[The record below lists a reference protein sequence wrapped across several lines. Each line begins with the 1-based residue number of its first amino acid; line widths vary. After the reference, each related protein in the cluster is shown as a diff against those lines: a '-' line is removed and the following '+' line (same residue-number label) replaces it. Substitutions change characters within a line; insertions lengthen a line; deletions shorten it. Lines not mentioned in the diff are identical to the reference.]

1 MTNATSNTLS
11 KDGFWTRVRLALRG
25 RTAAPV
31 APLPHSG
38 GFEAALSRGWYR
50 AAKASA
56 PLTLMLI
63 EIDELADYFTA
74 YGAEAA
80 DACFAEVQE
89 TLTTVLPRA
98 DDACVAVSPGRF
110 GVVLP
115 ELPPH
120 VAQPVA
126 AAMAQAVRRLGRP
139 HKASHAGTV
148 TVSMGLAV
156 VMPEGT
162 LDGRLVDSAQQAL
175 RRAQRRGI
183 GRLEVVDLRPR
194 QERQAA

>member
-1 MTNATSNTLS
+1 MTNATNDTHTR
-11 KDGFWTRVRLALRG
+11 DGFWSRVRLALRG
-25 RTAAPV
+25 QNAAPV
-31 APLPHSG
+31 TSVPRPG
-38 GFEAALSRGWYR
+38 GFEAALTSGWQT
-50 AAKASA
+50 AAAASA

-63 EIDELADYFTA
+63 EIDELADYFSA

-89 TLTTVLPRA
+89 TLAAVLPRA
-98 DDACVAVSPGRF
+98 EDACVAVSPGQF

-120 VAQPVA
+120 VAQRVA

-156 VMPEGT
+156 VVPEDT

>member
-1 MTNATSNTLS
+1 MTNATNDTHTR
-11 KDGFWTRVRLALRG
+11 DGFWSRVRLALRG
-25 RTAAPV
+25 QNAAPV
-31 APLPHSG
+31 TSVPRTG
-38 GFEAALSRGWYR
+38 GFEAALTSGWQT
-50 AAKASA
+50 AAAASA

-63 EIDELADYFTA
+63 EIDELADYFSA

-89 TLTTVLPRA
+89 TLAAVLPRA
-98 DDACVAVSPGRF
+98 DDACVAVSPGQF

-120 VAQPVA
+120 VAQRVA

-156 VMPEGT
+156 VVPEDT

>member
-1 MTNATSNTLS
+1 MTNATSNTHS
-11 KDGFWTRVRLALRG
+11 RDGFWNRVRLALRG
-25 RTAAPV
+25 HQNAPGT
-31 APLPHSG
+31 PLPRSG
-38 GFEAALSRGWYR
+38 GFEAALARGWHK
-50 AAKASA
+50 AATAGS

-63 EIDELADYFTA
+63 EIDELADYFAT
-74 YGAEAA
+74 YGAQAA

-89 TLTTVLPRA
+89 TLATVLPRE

-115 ELPPH
+115 ELSPH
-120 VAQPVA
+120 LAQPVA

-156 VMPEGT
+156 VVPEGT
-162 LDGRLVDSAQQAL
+162 LDGRLVDAAQQAL

>member
-1 MTNATSNTLS
+1 MTNATSNTHIR
-11 KDGFWTRVRLALRG
+11 DGFWTRVRLALRG
-25 RTAAPV
+25 QNSAPES
-31 APLPHSG
+31 PLPRSG
-38 GFEAALSRGWYR
+38 GFEAALARGWDR
-50 AAKASA
+50 AAAASA

-89 TLTTVLPRA
+89 TLATVLPREG
-98 DDACVAVSPGRF
+98 DACVAVSPGRF
-110 GVVLP
+110 AVVLP
-115 ELPPH
+115 ELSPH
-120 VAQPVA
+120 LAQPIA
-126 AAMAQAVRRLGRP
+126 AAMAQAVRRLGRQ

-156 VMPEGT
+156 TVPEES
-162 LDGRLVDSAQQAL
+162 LDGRLVDAAQQAL

-194 QERQAA
+194 HERQAA